1 MGCVYKI
8 GGTAYAIVVRLKI
21 NEMISKDERKNNI
34 KRAFDFLVEHAQ
46 ERKPFSV
53 EQLSAKTEWA
63 ITETQENILNRLS
76 DLVYEEGEK
85 YFAKPE
91 ILRVRLDDFKELL
104 HQKKRLFT
112 DYVLEVSSSILIYEF
127 FMPLSRE
134 DRLREALDNLFY
146 RDTIEQRIQEI
157 GISRIRDGLK
167 LPPEYL
173 EDKIRQLVFD
183 FMESTIG
190 GYSMYMVNGRY
201 RADVLA
207 SREEVITRPFAYG
220 PYIVDETTAIVRFIL
235 PVETDAGK
243 FEYGKILEPAS
254 MVIGTKKRAELKS
267 WLFLNFFAEALIRVV
282 QKEDEIWLLESGMR
296 SAFYRWGR
304 RDEYE

>member
-1 MGCVYKI
+1 L
-8 GGTAYAIVVRLKI
+8 R
-21 NEMISKDERKNNI
+21 
-34 KRAFDFLVEHAQ
+34 
-46 ERKPFSV
+46 
-53 EQLSAKTEWA
+53 
-63 ITETQENILNRLS
+63 

-85 YFAKPE
+85 YYAKPE
-91 ILRVRLDDFKELL
+91 ILRVRLDDFKELFD
-104 HQKKRLFT
+104 QKKRLFT

-157 GISRIRDGLK
+157 GIARIRDGLK
-167 LPPEYL
+167 LSSDHS
-173 EDKIRQLVFD
+173 EDKIKQLVFD

-190 GYSMYMVNGRY
+190 DYSIYMVNGRY
-201 RADVLA
+201 RADALA
-207 SREEVITRPFAYG
+207 SREEVIARPFGYG

-243 FEYGKILEPAS
+243 YEYGKILEPAS
-254 MVIGTKKRAELKS
+254 IAVGTKKRAALMS
-267 WLFLNFFAEALIRVV
+267 WLFPNFFAEALIRVV

-296 SAFYRWGR
+296 SAFYRWIR
-304 RDEYE
+304 RDE

>member
-1 MGCVYKI
+1 
-8 GGTAYAIVVRLKI
+8 
-21 NEMISKDERKNNI
+21 MIPGKNNI
-34 KRAFDFLVEHAQ
+34 KMAFDFLIEHAQ

-53 EQLSAKTEWA
+53 EQFSTETEWS
-63 ITETQENILNRLS
+63 IPKTRERIINRLS
-76 DLVYEEGEK
+76 DLIYQEGERF
-85 YFAKPE
+85 FAKPE

-104 HQKKRLFT
+104 DQKKRLFS
-112 DYVLEVSSSILIYEF
+112 DYVIEVSSSILIYEF

-157 GISRIRDGLK
+157 GISRIRAGLK
-167 LPPEYL
+167 LSHDYS
-173 EDKIRQLVFD
+173 EDKTRGMVFD
-183 FMESTIG
+183 FIESTIG
-190 GYSMYMVNGRY
+190 GYSIYLVNGRY

-207 SREEVITRPFAYG
+207 SREEAVSRPFASG
-220 PYIVDETTAIVRFIL
+220 PYIVEETTAIVRFIL

-243 FEYGKILEPAS
+243 FEHGKILEPAS
-254 MVIGTKKRAELKS
+254 AVSGTQKRAELLS

-296 SAFYRWGR
+296 SAFYRWIR
-304 RDEYE
+304 RDEDE

>member
-1 MGCVYKI
+1 
-8 GGTAYAIVVRLKI
+8 
-21 NEMISKDERKNNI
+21 MIEKNSI
-34 KRAFDFLVEHAQ
+34 TLAFDFLLKQAKG
-46 ERKPFSV
+46 RKTFSV
-53 EQLSAKTEWA
+53 EELSAESGWSIA
-63 ITETQENILNRLS
+63 ETKELFTNRLS
-76 DLVYEEGEK
+76 DLVYEEGDK

-112 DYVLEVSSSILIYEF
+112 DYALEVSPSILIYEF

-146 RDTIEQRIQEI
+146 KDTIEQRIQEI
-157 GISRIRDGLK
+157 GFSRIRDGLI
-167 LPPEYL
+167 LPSDYSE
-173 EDKIRQLVFD
+173 EKIRQLVFD

-190 GYSMYMVNGRY
+190 GYSVYLVNGRY
-201 RADVLA
+201 RADELA
-207 SREEVITRPFAYG
+207 SREEVINRSPAYG

-254 MVIGTKKRAELKS
+254 IATDTKKRADQLR

-296 SAFYRWGR
+296 SAFYRWIR
-304 RDEYE
+304 RDD

>member
-1 MGCVYKI
+1 MRE
-8 GGTAYAIVVRLKI
+8 T
-21 NEMISKDERKNNI
+21 SSI

-53 EQLSAKTEWA
+53 EQLSAETEWTIA
-63 ITETQENILNRLS
+63 ETQENIFNRLS
-76 DLVYEEGEK
+76 DLVYEDGGK

-91 ILRVRLDDFKELL
+91 ILRVRLDEFKELL

-167 LPPEYL
+167 LSSDYS

-183 FMESTIG
+183 FMERTIG
-190 GYSMYMVNGRY
+190 GYSIYMVSGRY

-207 SREEVITRPFAYG
+207 SRGEVATRPFAYG

-254 MVIGTKKRAELKS
+254 MAIGTKKRAELMS

-282 QKEDEIWLLESGMR
+282 RKEDEIWLLESGMR
-296 SAFYRWGR
+296 SAFYRWIR
-304 RDEYE
+304 RDE

>member
-1 MGCVYKI
+1 MRE
-8 GGTAYAIVVRLKI
+8 T
-21 NEMISKDERKNNI
+21 SSI
-34 KRAFDFLVEHAQ
+34 KQAFDFLVEHAQ
-46 ERKPFSV
+46 ERTSFSV
-53 EQLSAKTEWA
+53 EQLS
-63 ITETQENILNRLS
+63 TETGWSVTEAREIIFNRLR
-76 DLVYEEGEK
+76 DLVYEEGK
-85 YFAKPE
+85 KHFAKPE

-112 DYVLEVSSSILIYEF
+112 DYVLKVSSSILIYEF

-167 LPPEYL
+167 LPSDYS

-190 GYSMYMVNGRY
+190 GYSIYMVNGRY

-207 SREEVITRPFAYG
+207 SREEVATRLLGYG

-254 MVIGTKKRAELKS
+254 MVIGTKKRAELIS

-282 QKEDEIWLLESGMR
+282 RQEDEIWLLESGMR
-296 SAFYRWGR
+296 SAFYRWIR
-304 RDEYE
+304 RD

>member
-1 MGCVYKI
+1 MREK
-8 GGTAYAIVVRLKI
+8 
-21 NEMISKDERKNNI
+21 SNI
-34 KRAFDFLVEHAQ
+34 KRAFDFLIEHTQ

-53 EQLSAKTEWA
+53 EQFSAETEWN
-63 ITETQENILNRLS
+63 IDETQEHIKTRLS
-76 DLVYEEGEK
+76 DLVYEEGGE

-104 HQKKRLFT
+104 HQKKRLFA
-112 DYVLEVSSSILIYEF
+112 DYVLEVSPSILIYEF

-157 GISRIRDGLK
+157 GISRIRDGLE
-167 LPPEYL
+167 LSSDYSEV
-173 EDKIRQLVFD
+173 KIRELVFD

-190 GYSMYMVNGRY
+190 GYSIYMVNGRY
-201 RADVLA
+201 RADRLA

-235 PVETDAGK
+235 PIETDAEK

-254 MVIGTKKRAELKS
+254 KVKDTEKRAELMS

-296 SAFYRWGR
+296 SAFYRWIR
-304 RDEYE
+304 QDE

>member
-1 MGCVYKI
+1 MREKSN
-8 GGTAYAIVVRLKI
+8 I
-21 NEMISKDERKNNI
+21 N
-34 KRAFDFLVEHAQ
+34 RAFDFLIEHAQ
-46 ERKPFSV
+46 GRKSFSV
-53 EQLSAKTEWA
+53 EQFSAETEWSIA
-63 ITETQENILNRLS
+63 ETQKNISNRLS
-76 DLVYEEGEK
+76 DLIFTEGKK

-157 GISRIRDGLK
+157 SISRIRNGLK
-167 LPPEYL
+167 LSSDYSEN
-173 EDKIRQLVFD
+173 KIRRLVFD

-190 GYSMYMVNGRY
+190 GYSIYMVNGRY
-201 RADVLA
+201 RADALA
-207 SREEVITRPFAYG
+207 SREEVIARPFGYG

-243 FEYGKILEPAS
+243 YEYGKILEPAS
-254 MVIGTKKRAELKS
+254 MAIGTKKRAELMS

-296 SAFYRWGR
+296 SAFYKWIR
-304 RDEYE
+304 RD

>member
-1 MGCVYKI
+1 M
-8 GGTAYAIVVRLKI
+8 
-21 NEMISKDERKNNI
+21 NEENNI
-34 KRAFDFLVEHAQ
+34 KQAFDFLIEYAQ
-46 ERKPFSV
+46 KKEPFSV
-53 EQLSAKTEWA
+53 EELSAKTEWS
-63 ITETQENILNRLS
+63 ITETQKIIFNRLS
-76 DLVYEEGEK
+76 DLVYQDGEM

-112 DYVLEVSSSILIYEF
+112 DYVLEVSPSVLVYEF

-146 RDTIEQRIQEI
+146 RDTIEQRIEEI
-157 GISRIRDGLK
+157 GIARIRDGLK
-167 LPPEYL
+167 LSSDYSKE
-173 EDKIRQLVFD
+173 EIQQIVFD

-190 GYSMYMVNGRY
+190 GYSIYMVSGRY
-201 RADVLA
+201 RADALA
-207 SREEVITRPFAYG
+207 SRQEVVTRSLAYG
-220 PYIVDETTAIVRFIL
+220 PYIVDETTAIIRFIL

-243 FEYGKILEPAS
+243 FEYGKVLEPAS
-254 MVIGTKKRAELKS
+254 IMKGTKQRAELTS

-296 SAFYRWGR
+296 SSFYRWIR
-304 RDEYE
+304 RDE

>member
-1 MGCVYKI
+1 MK
-8 GGTAYAIVVRLKI
+8 K
-21 NEMISKDERKNNI
+21 KNSI
-34 KRAFDFLVEHAQ
+34 TLAFDFLLKQAQ
-46 ERKPFSV
+46 GRKTFSV
-53 EQLSAKTEWA
+53 EDLSAESGWSIA
-63 ITETQENILNRLS
+63 ETKELFTNRLS
-76 DLVYEEGEK
+76 DLVHEKGDK

-112 DYVLEVSSSILIYEF
+112 DYALEVSPSILIYEF

-146 RDTIEQRIQEI
+146 KDTIEQRIQEI
-157 GISRIRDGLK
+157 GFSRIRDGLK
-167 LPPEYL
+167 LPSDHSE
-173 EDKIRQLVFD
+173 EKIRQLVFD

-190 GYSMYMVNGRY
+190 GYSVYLVNGRY
-201 RADVLA
+201 RADELA
-207 SREEVITRPFAYG
+207 SREDVGNRSPAYG

-243 FEYGKILEPAS
+243 FEYGKIIEPAS
-254 MVIGTKKRAELKS
+254 IATDTKKRADQLR

-296 SAFYRWGR
+296 SAFYRWIR
-304 RDEYE
+304 RDE

>member
-1 MGCVYKI
+1 
-8 GGTAYAIVVRLKI
+8 
-21 NEMISKDERKNNI
+21 MIPGKNNI
-34 KRAFDFLVEHAQ
+34 KMAFDFLIEHAQ
-46 ERKPFSV
+46 ERKSFSV
-53 EQLSAKTEWA
+53 EQFSTETEWS
-63 ITETQENILNRLS
+63 IPETRERIINRLS
-76 DLVYEEGEK
+76 DLIYQEGERF
-85 YFAKPE
+85 FAKPE

-104 HQKKRLFT
+104 DQKKRLFS

-157 GISRIRDGLK
+157 GISRIRAGLK
-167 LPPEYL
+167 LSHDYS
-173 EDKIRQLVFD
+173 EDKIQGMVFD
-183 FMESTIG
+183 FIESTIS
-190 GYSMYMVNGRY
+190 GYSIYLVNGRY

-207 SREEVITRPFAYG
+207 SREEAVSRPFASG
-220 PYIVDETTAIVRFIL
+220 PYIVEETTAIVRFIL

-243 FEYGKILEPAS
+243 FEHGKILEPAS
-254 MVIGTKKRAELKS
+254 AVSGTQKRAELLS

-296 SAFYRWGR
+296 SAFYRWIR
-304 RDEYE
+304 RDEDE

>member
-1 MGCVYKI
+1 
-8 GGTAYAIVVRLKI
+8 
-21 NEMISKDERKNNI
+21 MIEKNSVTL
-34 KRAFDFLVEHAQ
+34 AFDFLLKQAQ
-46 ERKPFSV
+46 GRKTFSA
-53 EQLSAKTEWA
+53 EELSAESGWSIA
-63 ITETQENILNRLS
+63 ETKELFTNRLS
-76 DLVYEEGEK
+76 DLVYEEGDK
-85 YFAKPE
+85 YYAKPE

-112 DYVLEVSSSILIYEF
+112 DYALEVSPSILIYEF

-146 RDTIEQRIQEI
+146 KDTIEQRIQEI
-157 GISRIRDGLK
+157 GFSRIRDGLI
-167 LPPEYL
+167 LPSDYSE
-173 EDKIRQLVFD
+173 EKIRQLVFD

-190 GYSMYMVNGRY
+190 GYSVYLVNGRY
-201 RADVLA
+201 RADELA
-207 SREEVITRPFAYG
+207 SREEVINRSPAYG

-243 FEYGKILEPAS
+243 FEYGKILEPVPIATD
-254 MVIGTKKRAELKS
+254 TKKRADQLR

-296 SAFYRWGR
+296 SAFYRWIR
-304 RDEYE
+304 RDD